1 MMMRMDLTTQSKTK
15 LCPFCA
21 EVIQAEA
28 IKCRFCN
35 EILSPERIK
44 AVEMAVGRTAE
55 QSGPDKMNEVLF
67 SATPSLWGLGSWLL
81 KGFIAFVAG
90 GLLLFYPIEGSASN
104 QPVNSETSQTYL
116 INPDSAADSGQI
128 TDSQAAAKPG
138 EGSFR
143 RFIKK
148 LRTTLGLGII
158 IVTSLILLAKS
169 IKLKAVRYDITA
181 DRIEWTRGFLAKK
194 VDNIDMFRIVD
205 MKFHRSFFDSIL
217 GLGTITL
224 LTTDKS
230 DPEFRFEKVKGARQ
244 LYDVI
249 KKSSLDSDRRT
260 SVVHL
265 E

>member
-1 MMMRMDLTTQSKTK
+1 MDFANQSKTK

-44 AVEMAVGRTAE
+44 AVEMAVGRTAD
-55 QSGPDKMNEVLF
+55 QPGPDKKSEVLF
-67 SATPSLWGLGSWLL
+67 SATPSLWGLGSWLI
-81 KGFIAFVAG
+81 KGILAFVAG
-90 GLLLFYPIEGSASN
+90 GLLLFYPIEGSGPK
-104 QPVNSETSQTYL
+104 QPANTDSSQSFL
-116 INPDSAADSGQI
+116 INPGGTADYGQL
-128 TDSQAAAKPG
+128 TDSQEPSKPG
-138 EGSFR
+138 TGSFQ

-148 LRTTLGLGII
+148 FRTILGLGII
-158 IVTSLILLAKS
+158 TVISCILLIKAAKM
-169 IKLKAVRYDITA
+169 KAIRYEITA
-181 DRIEWTRGFLAKK
+181 ERIEWTRGFLSKK

-244 LYDVI
+244 LYDII

-260 SVVHL
+260 NVVHL